1 MFDSFGIWG
10 QARHTDGGQ
19 APHSATTTADK
30 KHGGQAL
37 NCEFLHM
44 CEMSTSSEKITPSQ
58 KN

>member
-30 KHGGQAL
+30 RRAGPP
-37 NCEFLHM
+37 
-44 CEMSTSSEKITPSQ
+44 EKRRASLEL
-58 KN
+58 